1 MKVGIL
7 EFHDNEFIRSVVAG
21 LGDIQTEFLKAGQL
35 PHPSPSPFRVI
46 VDRVSFCDPFLRHL
60 MRYWSLGGTYVLNN
74 PFFTQIFDKL
84 SELLVY
90 DRLSIHHART
100 MLLPRVNRTE
110 NVTEMVV
117 QPDWSALEAQ
127 VGFPCIL
134 KPVDGYAWQDVFKVE
149 NPAALRSLYESF
161 KDTRTLIVQE
171 FVKHESYYRAFCV
184 GTKDVYVVRWTPQP
198 FDMGEYAL
206 PGPDAQD
213 GLREIIT
220 EKTVALNAAL
230 GLDFNTVEW
239 CVTPDGTPVVIDS
252 YNDVP
257 DVRREKLPPACY
269 DWVVDRFC
277 ACIRSK
283 LASGER
289 NSTGSFFSGSD
300 AGALP
305 G

>member
-1 MKVGIL
+1 VKVGIL
-7 EFHDNEFIRSVVAG
+7 EFRDNEFIRSVVAG
-21 LGDIQTEFLKAGQL
+21 LGDVPTEFLRAGQL
-35 PHPSPSPFRVI
+35 THPSPSPFRVV
-46 VDRVSFCDPFLRHL
+46 VDRVSFCDPFLRQL
-60 MRYWSLGGTYVLNN
+60 LRYWSLGGTYVLNN

-84 SELLVY
+84 SEQLVY
-90 DRLSIHHART
+90 DRLAIRHART
-100 MLLPRVNRTE
+100 VLLPRVNRAE
-110 NVTEMVV
+110 DVTEIVS
-117 QPDWSALEAQ
+117 QPDWRALEAQ

-149 NPAALRSLYESF
+149 NAATLRSLYESL

-171 FVKHESYYRAFCV
+171 LVKYDAYYRAFCV
-184 GTKDVYVVRWTPQP
+184 GTTDVYLVKWTPQP
-198 FDMGEYAL
+198 FDMGEYAE
-206 PGPDAQD
+206 PGPEASEEM
-213 GLREIIT
+213 RAIIT
-220 EKTVALNAAL
+220 EKTAALNVAL
-230 GLDFNTVEW
+230 GLDFNAVEW
-239 CVTPDGTPVVIDS
+239 CMTADGTPVVIDS

-283 LASGER
+283 LATGER
-289 NSTGSFFSGSD
+289 NSTGGFFSGSD

>member
-1 MKVGIL
+1 MKIGIL
-7 EFHDNEFIRSVVAG
+7 EFRDNDFIRSIIAG
-21 LGDIQTEFLKAGQL
+21 LPDIQTEFIHAGQL
-35 PHPSPSPFRVI
+35 PHPSPSPYGVI
-46 VDRVSFCDPFLRHL
+46 VDRVSFCDPFLRQM
-60 MRYWSLGGTYVLNN
+60 MRYWSLGGAYVLNN
-74 PFFTQIFDKL
+74 PFFTQLFDKL

-90 DRLSIHHART
+90 DRLHIRHART
-100 MLLPRVNRTE
+100 VLLPRVNRAE
-110 NVTEMVV
+110 DVTEIVA
-117 QPDWSALEAQ
+117 QPDWGALEGQ

-149 NPAALRSLYESF
+149 NPATLRSLYESL
-161 KDTRTLIVQE
+161 KDTRTFIVQE
-171 FVKHESYYRAFCV
+171 LVRYESYYRAFYV
-184 GTKDVYVVRWTPQP
+184 GTRDVFLVKWNPLP

-206 PGPDAQD
+206 PGPEAAEEVQV
-213 GLREIIT
+213 IIR

-230 GLDFNTVEW
+230 GLDFNAVEW
-239 CVTPDGTPVVIDS
+239 CVTSEGTPIVIDS

-277 ACIRSK
+277 ACVRAR

-289 NSTGSFFSGSD
+289 NSTGSMLSGSE
-300 AGALP
+300 AGTLP

>member
-1 MKVGIL
+1 V
-7 EFHDNEFIRSVVAG
+7 
-21 LGDIQTEFLKAGQL
+21 
-35 PHPSPSPFRVI
+35 
-46 VDRVSFCDPFLRHL
+46 
-60 MRYWSLGGTYVLNN
+60 RYWSLCGAYVLNN

-90 DRLSIHHART
+90 DRLSIRHART
-100 MLLPRVNRTE
+100 VLLPRVNRAE
-110 NVTEMVV
+110 DVTEIVA
-117 QPDWSALEAQ
+117 QPDWRALEEQ
-127 VGFPCIL
+127 IGFPCIL
-134 KPVDGYAWQDVFKVE
+134 KPVEGYAWQDVFKVE
-149 NPAALRSLYESF
+149 NPATLRSLYESL

-171 FVKHESYYRAFCV
+171 LVKYETYYRAFCV
-184 GTKDVYVVRWTPQP
+184 GKGDVFLVQWNPLP
-198 FDMGEYAL
+198 FDMGEYAM
-206 PGPDAQD
+206 PGPDALE
-213 GLREIIT
+213 GAREIIK

-230 GLDFNTVEW
+230 GLDFNAVEW
-239 CVTPDGTPVVIDS
+239 CVTPDGTPIVIDS

-277 ACIRSK
+277 ACIRAK

-289 NSTGSFFSGSD
+289 NSTGSYLSGSE